1 MTGNKEDY
9 LKIIYDLGGDKIQVS
24 NKDIAKGLHISA
36 PSVSEMIKKLL
47 EDGYVEYQL
56 YKGVKL
62 TEYGLREAR
71 RVKRKHL
78 LWEVFLVEKLGY
90 EWDEVHEEAEK
101 LEHVT
106 SKKLEEL
113 LEKYL
118 DYPKVCPHGSDIINS
133 GEESLV
139 YRTMENLPT
148 NKEATI
154 KRFTDER
161 KLLNYA
167 SMLGLKIGD
176 KIEIMDI
183 GDDKTVTI
191 KKDREIISIEK
202 QYTRKIYVY

>member
-78 LWEVFLVEKLGY
+78 LWEVYLVKKLGY